1 MHSKT
6 GRMFGVSQTKYADIP
21 RLDGEIIPPELA
33 IRAMRDSGYKN
44 SAYALAE
51 LIDNSVQATAN
62 SVEVICIEEYRQVS
76 ERTRRRIQAI
86 GILDN
91 GEGMTTETLRL
102 ALQFGNGTHL
112 TDRKGIGRFGM
123 GLPNS
128 SISQCRRVE
137 VWTWQNGPDNAMY
150 TYLDV
155 DEIESRNMPAVPTP
169 LHKQLPKEWRSRS
182 KNVETTGTL
191 VLWSNFDDHR
201 LSWRGAQA
209 TLRNT
214 ESLVGRMY
222 RKFIDDGRLS
232 IRLVAFLEG
241 KAAPTFD
248 EPVHVNDPLYLM
260 RDSSAPTPFDLEPM
274 FQRWG
279 EQDEPFQIHY
289 DGATHEVLVRM
300 SWAREETVPNDKSD
314 RGAKP
319 YGKHAAKNI
328 GLSIVREGRELDL
341 DPSWTNSY
349 DPTERWWGVE
359 VEFPS
364 TLDEVFG
371 VTNTK
376 QNATIFSQMAQFE
389 WRAEAED
396 GETMSEFRERIQSE
410 GDPRALLLPIVD
422 HIRQQIQE
430 VRKRLKKQTE
440 GRRPKPD
447 RHDETTVEDLATT
460 KFRERAEQGHPTDAD
475 GTEFTEE
482 DRESLEQDLVGDKH
496 YPNNVAKKIA
506 NATLERKRKVVFLT
520 KAMEGYAFF
529 NVEHKQGGLT
539 AIVFNTNHPFYEPL
553 MESLEPNI
561 GDESDADLI
570 NRIHKAADT
579 LELLFAA
586 WARYEMEEVRRQD
599 RLFEMRQEWGKMARF
614 FMTERED
621 E

>member
-1 MHSKT
+1 M
-6 GRMFGVSQTKYADIP
+6 SQTESADNQ
-21 RLDGEIIPPELA
+21 RSAGEIIPPQLA
-33 IRAMRDSGYKN
+33 IKAMRDSGYRN
-44 SAYALAE
+44 TAYALAE
-51 LIDNSVQATAN
+51 LIDNSVQANAT
-62 SVEVICIEEYRQVS
+62 SVDVFCIEKYHQVN
-76 ERTRRRIQAI
+76 ERSRRRIQAI
-86 GILDN
+86 GVLDN
-91 GEGMTTETLRL
+91 GDGMTPETLRL

-150 TYLDV
+150 TYMDV
-155 DEIESRNMPAVPTP
+155 DEIERRKMFTVPAP
-169 LHKQLPKEWRSRS
+169 LHKRLPHEWRERS
-182 KNVETTGTL
+182 EIIETTGTL
-191 VLWSNFDDHR
+191 ILWTKFDDHR
-201 LSWRGAQA
+201 LSWRGARA

-222 RKFIDDGRLS
+222 RKFIDGGLLT
-232 IRLVAFLEG
+232 IHLLALVDEDTE
-241 KAAPTFD
+241 PTFD
-248 EPVHVNDPLYLM
+248 EHVRVNDPLYLM
-260 RDSSAPTPFDLEPM
+260 RNSSTPAPFDSKPM
-274 FQRWG
+274 FQPWG
-279 EQDEPFQIHY
+279 EEDEEFSIDY
-289 DGATHEVLVRM
+289 GGITHDIVVRM
-300 SWAREETVPNDKSD
+300 SWARPETVPQDKSD

-328 GLSIVREGRELDL
+328 GLSIVREGRELIL

-376 QNATIFSQMAQFE
+376 QDATIFSQMAQFD
-389 WRAEAED
+389 WRAEANP
-396 GETMSEFRERIQSE
+396 GESLYEFRHRIQTE

-422 HIRQQIQE
+422 HIRQQISE
-430 VRKRLKKQTE
+430 IRKRLKKQTA
-440 GRRPKPD
+440 GRRPKPE
-447 RHDETTVEDLATT
+447 RHDKPTVEDLATT
-460 KFRERAEQGHPTDAD
+460 KFRERAKQGHPTDAD
-475 GTEFTEE
+475 RTEFTDKDRKSFEE
-482 DRESLEQDLVGDKH
+482 DLRDDMH
-496 YPNNVAKKIA
+496 YPGNVAEQIA
-506 NATLERKRKVVFLT
+506 NATLKRKRKVVFLT

-529 NVEHKQGGLT
+529 NVEIKQGGLT

-553 MESLEPNI
+553 MESLEPKV

-570 NRIHKAADT
+570 DRIHKAADT
-579 LELLFAA
+579 LELVFAA
-586 WARYEMEEVRRQD
+586 WARYEMEEVRQQD

-614 FMTERED
+614 FLIETDD

>member
-1 MHSKT
+1 MSLT
-6 GRMFGVSQTKYADIP
+6 EAAESQ

-33 IRAMRDSGYKN
+33 VKAMRDSGYKN
-44 SAYALAE
+44 TAYALAE
-51 LIDNSVQATAN
+51 LIDNSVQANASN
-62 SVEVICIEEYRQVS
+62 VEVICFEAYRQVN
-76 ERTRRRIQAI
+76 ERASRRIQEI

-91 GEGMTTETLRL
+91 GDGMTPETLRL

-150 TYLDV
+150 SYLDV
-155 DEIESRNMPAVPTP
+155 DDIEGRRLYAVPAPEHKP
-169 LHKQLPKEWRSRS
+169 LPDEWRARS
-182 KNVETTGTL
+182 DNVETTGTL
-191 VLWSNFDDHR
+191 VLWTNFDDHR
-201 LSWRGAQA
+201 LSWRGALA
-209 TLRNT
+209 TLRHT

-232 IRLVAFLEG
+232 IRLLALLDGEDEL
-241 KAAPTFD
+241 TFD
-248 EPVHVNDPLYLM
+248 EPVRVNDPLYLM
-260 RDSSAPTPFDLEPM
+260 RNSSTPAPFNIEPM
-274 FQRWG
+274 FQPWG
-279 EQDEPFQIHY
+279 DADEVFSIDY
-289 DGATHEVLVRM
+289 DGAMHDVVVRM
-300 SWAREETVPNDKSD
+300 SWAREETVPEDRSD
-314 RGAKP
+314 RGSKP

-341 DPSWTNSY
+341 DPAWTNSY

-376 QNATIFSQMAQFE
+376 QSATIFSHMAQFD
-389 WRAEAED
+389 WRAEANP
-396 GETMSEFRERIQSE
+396 GESRSEFQERIQGE
-410 GDPRALLLPIVD
+410 GDPRAILLPIVD
-422 HIRQQIQE
+422 HIRDQIQE
-430 VRKRLKKQTE
+430 VRKRLKKQNV
-440 GRRPKPD
+440 GRRTKED
-447 RHDETTVEDLATT
+447 RHDEPDVSDLATT
-460 KFRERAEQGHPTDAD
+460 KFRERAEQGHETEAD
-475 GTEFTEE
+475 WQEFTEE
-482 DRESLEQDLVGDKH
+482 DRDNLEKDLTEDKH
-496 YPNNVAKKIA
+496 YRQDVAHEIA
-506 NATLERKRKVVFLT
+506 QATFTRKRKVLFLE

-539 AIVFNTNHPFYEPL
+539 EVVFNSNHPFYDQLIDTLRPQ
-553 MESLEPNI
+553 I
-561 GDESDADLI
+561 GDETDAELME
-570 NRIHKAADT
+570 RIHTAADA

-586 WARYEMEEVRRQD
+586 WARYEMEEVRQKN

-614 FMTERED
+614 FLTQDED

>member
-1 MHSKT
+1 
-6 GRMFGVSQTKYADIP
+6 MFGMNQTDPAEAQRI
-21 RLDGEIIPPELA
+21 DGEIIPPELA
-33 IRAMRDSGYKN
+33 VKAMRDSGYKN
-44 SAYALAE
+44 TAYALAE
-51 LIDNSVQATAN
+51 LIDNSVQANAN
-62 SVEVICIEEYRQVS
+62 SVEVICIEAHRQVN
-76 ERTRRRIQAI
+76 ERSRRRIQKI

-91 GEGMTTETLRL
+91 GDGMTPETLRL

-137 VWTWQNGPDNAMY
+137 IWTWQSGPDNAMH

-155 DEIESRNMPAVPTP
+155 DEIVGRKMYAVPVP
-169 LHKQLPKEWRSRS
+169 IHRSLPDEWRMCSE
-182 KNVETTGTL
+182 KIETTGTL
-191 VLWSNFDDHR
+191 VVWTSFDDHR
-201 LSWRGAQA
+201 LSWRGGLA

-222 RKFIDDGRLS
+222 RKFIDDGSLS
-232 IRLVAFLEG
+232 IRLLALLEG
-241 KAAPTFD
+241 ED
-248 EPVHVNDPLYLM
+248 EPTLDDLVRVNDPLYLM
-260 RDSSAPTPFDLEPM
+260 RDSSTPDPFSNDPM
-274 FQRWG
+274 FQSWG
-279 EQDEPFQIHY
+279 DEDEIFQIDF
-289 DGATHEVLVRM
+289 DGASHKVVVRM
-300 SWAREETVPNDKSD
+300 SWARKETVPEDTSD

-319 YGKHAAKNI
+319 YGKHAAKNM

-341 DPSWTNSY
+341 DRSWANSY

-376 QNATIFSQMAQFE
+376 QSATVFSNMAQFE
-389 WRAEAED
+389 WSSEANP
-396 GETMSEFRERIQSE
+396 GESMSEFRDRIQSE

-430 VRKRLKKQTE
+430 VRKRLKKQTA
-440 GRRPKPD
+440 GRRKKKE
-447 RHDETTVEDLATT
+447 RHDEPSVEDLATT
-460 KFRERAEQGHPTDAD
+460 KFRERAEQGHQTDAD
-475 GTEFTEE
+475 DVDFTEE
-482 DRESLEQDLVGDKH
+482 NRQNLEKDLRDDKH
-496 YPNNVAKKIA
+496 YPENVAEEIA
-506 NATLERKRKVVFLT
+506 NATLKRKRKVVFLT
-520 KAMEGYAFF
+520 KAMDGYSFF

-539 AIVFNTNHPFYEPL
+539 AIVFNTNHPFYEQL
-553 MESLEPNI
+553 IESLEPDI
-561 GDESDADLI
+561 FDESDADLI
-570 NRIHKAADT
+570 DRIHKAADT

-586 WARYEMEEVRRQD
+586 WARYELEEVRQQN

-614 FMTERED
+614 FLTEQED

>member
-1 MHSKT
+1 M
-6 GRMFGVSQTKYADIP
+6 SQAEP
-21 RLDGEIIPPELA
+21 AEVNRLDGEIIPPELA
-33 IRAMRDSGYKN
+33 VKAMRDSGYKN
-44 SAYALAE
+44 TAYALAE
-51 LIDNSVQATAN
+51 LIDNSVQANAT
-62 SVEVICIEEYRQVS
+62 SVEVICIEAHQQVNARS
-76 ERTRRRIQAI
+76 RRRIQAI

-91 GEGMTTETLRL
+91 GGGMTPETLRL

-112 TDRKGIGRFGM
+112 SDRKGIGRFGM

-155 DEIESRNMPAVPTP
+155 DEIEGRKMFAVPAP
-169 LHKQLPKEWRSRS
+169 EHRSLPDEWRARS
-182 KNVETTGTL
+182 EIIETTGTL
-191 VLWSNFDDHR
+191 VLWTNFDDHR
-201 LSWRGAQA
+201 LSWRGALA

-232 IRLVAFLEG
+232 IHLLALLEG
-241 KAAPTFD
+241 GAEPTFN
-248 EPVHVNDPLYLM
+248 EPVRVNDPLYLM
-260 RDSSAPTPFDLEPM
+260 RNSSTPTPFDTEPM
-274 FQRWG
+274 FQPWG
-279 EQDEPFQIHY
+279 DEDEVFSVDY
-289 DGATHEVLVRM
+289 DGSTHEIVVRM
-300 SWAREETVPNDKSD
+300 SWARQQTVPEDKSD

-319 YGKHAAKNI
+319 HGKHAAKNI

-376 QNATIFSQMAQFE
+376 QNATILSHMAQFE
-389 WRAEAED
+389 WRSEAD
-396 GETMSEFRERIQSE
+396 PGESMSEFRDRIQSD

-422 HIRQQIQE
+422 HIHQQIQE
-430 VRKRLKKQTE
+430 VRKRLKKQTA
-440 GRRPKPD
+440 GRRKKQE
-447 RHDETTVEDLATT
+447 RHDEPAVEDLATT
-460 KFRERAEQGHPTDAD
+460 KFRQRAEQGHPTDAD
-475 GTEFTEE
+475 RAEFTEK
-482 DRESLEQDLVGDKH
+482 DRKSFEQDLRDDKH
-496 YPNNVAKKIA
+496 YPENVAEEIA
-506 NATLERKRKVVFLT
+506 NATLKRKRKVVFVT

-539 AIVFNTNHPFYEPL
+539 AIVFNTSHPFYEQL
-553 MESLEPNI
+553 METLEPDI

-570 NRIHKAADT
+570 DRIHKAADT

-586 WARYEMEEVRRQD
+586 WARYEMEEVRQQN

-614 FMTERED
+614 FLAEQED